1 MMNGYRLNEAHVSIL
16 HSDAVLMKFNLLLVN
31 MD

>member
-1 MMNGYRLNEAHVSIL
+1 MMNGYRLNEEHESIL
-16 HSDAVLMKFNLLLVN
+16 YSDAVLMKFNLLLVN